1 MSSRI
6 IAFMFPGQ
14 GAQYA
19 GMGRALAE
27 KYSAAASVFEE
38 ADKALDVRISQLCF
52 EGPEEA
58 LKLTEN
64 TQPAILTMSVS
75 VHRVL
80 AEKGI
85 VPAFAA
91 GHSLGEYSALVAA
104 GSLSF
109 SEAVVAVRRRGRYMQ
124 EGVPVGEGAMAA
136 ILGGLR
142 DDAVRRICKQVADGD
157 VVTPANFNSP
167 MQTVIS
173 GHRTAVQRA
182 LPVAREAGA
191 RRTILLPVSAPF
203 HSSLMLPAEER
214 LAADLDLLNFADLEM
229 PVVTNVD
236 ARPVET
242 GAEAR
247 DALKRQP
254 SRPVRW
260 TETVRCLLDSGV
272 DTFVEV
278 GPGKVLAALVRS
290 VEKSVTIL
298 NVEDESSLDHVLAV
312 LS

>member
-1 MSSRI
+1 MSSRK

-27 KYSAAASVFEE
+27 KYPAAASVFEE
-38 ADKALDVRISQLCF
+38 ADKALEVRISQLCF

-109 SEAVVAVRRRGRYMQ
+109 REAVVAVRRRGRYMQ
-124 EGVPVGEGAMAA
+124 EAVPVGEGAMAA
-136 ILGGLR
+136 ILGGL
-142 DDAVRRICKQVADGD
+142 DADAVRRICEQVADGD
-157 VVTPANFNSP
+157 VVAPANFNSP

-173 GHRTAVQRA
+173 GHRTAVERA

>member
-124 EGVPVGEGAMAA
+124 EAVPVGEGAMAA
-136 ILGGLR
+136 ILGGL
-142 DDAVRRICKQVADGD
+142 DADAVRRICEQVADGD

>member
-1 MSSRI
+1 
-6 IAFMFPGQ
+6 MFPGQ

-109 SEAVVAVRRRGRYMQ
+109 SDAVVAVRRRGRYMQ
-124 EGVPVGEGAMAA
+124 EAVPVGEGAMAA
-136 ILGGLR
+136 ILGGL
-142 DDAVRRICKQVADGD
+142 DADAVRRICEQVADGD
-157 VVTPANFNSP
+157 VVAPANFNSP

-214 LAADLDLLNFADLEM
+214 LAADLDLLNFVDLEM

-260 TETVRCLLDSGV
+260 TETVRRLLDSGV

-298 NVEDESSLDHVLAV
+298 NVEDESSLDHVLAI

>member
-1 MSSRI
+1 M
-6 IAFMFPGQ
+6 
-14 GAQYA
+14 
-19 GMGRALAE
+19 AE
-27 KYSAAASVFEE
+27 KYPAAASVFEE

-124 EGVPVGEGAMAA
+124 EAVPVGEGAMAA
-136 ILGGLR
+136 ILGGL
-142 DDAVRRICKQVADGD
+142 DADAVRRICEQVADGD
-157 VVTPANFNSP
+157 VVAPANFNSP

-173 GHRTAVQRA
+173 GHRTAVERA

-214 LAADLDLLNFADLEM
+214 LGADLDLLNFADLEM

>member
-1 MSSRI
+1 MSSRK

-27 KYSAAASVFEE
+27 KYPAAASVFEE
-38 ADKALDVRISQLCF
+38 ADKVLDVRISQLCF
-52 EGPEEA
+52 EGPDEA

-91 GHSLGEYSALVAA
+91 GHSLGEYSALVAG

-109 SEAVVAVRRRGRYMQ
+109 REAVVAVRRRGRYMQ
-124 EGVPVGEGAMAA
+124 EAVPVGEGAMAA
-136 ILGGLR
+136 ILGGL
-142 DDAVRRICKQVADGD
+142 DADSVRRICEQVADGD
-157 VVTPANFNSP
+157 VVAPANFNSP
-167 MQTVIS
+167 VQTVIS
-173 GHRTAVQRA
+173 GHRTAVERA
-182 LPVAREAGA
+182 LPVAKQAGA

-203 HSSLMLPAEER
+203 HSSLMLPSEER
-214 LAADLDLLNFADLEM
+214 LAADLDLLNFVDLEM

-242 GAEAR
+242 GAHAR

-260 TETVRCLLDSGV
+260 TETVRYLLDSGV

-278 GPGKVLAALVRS
+278 GPGKVLSALVRS

>member
-1 MSSRI
+1 
-6 IAFMFPGQ
+6 MFPGQ

-124 EGVPVGEGAMAA
+124 EAVPVGEGAMAA
-136 ILGGLR
+136 ILGGL
-142 DDAVRRICKQVADGD
+142 DADAVRRICEQVADGD
-157 VVTPANFNSP
+157 VVAPANFNSP

-214 LAADLDLLNFADLEM
+214 LAADLDLLNFVDLEM

>member
-1 MSSRI
+1 MSSRK

-27 KYSAAASVFEE
+27 KYPAAASVFEE

-124 EGVPVGEGAMAA
+124 EAVPVGEGAMAA
-136 ILGGLR
+136 ILGGL
-142 DDAVRRICKQVADGD
+142 DADAVRRICEQVADGD
-157 VVTPANFNSP
+157 VVAPANFNSP

-173 GHRTAVQRA
+173 GHRTAVERA

-214 LAADLDLLNFADLEM
+214 LAADLDLLNFVDLEM

>member
-1 MSSRI
+1 
-6 IAFMFPGQ
+6 MFPGQ

-124 EGVPVGEGAMAA
+124 EAVPVGEGAMAA
-136 ILGGLR
+136 ILGGL
-142 DDAVRRICKQVADGD
+142 DADAVRRICEQVADGD
-157 VVTPANFNSP
+157 VVAPANFNSP

-214 LAADLDLLNFADLEM
+214 LAADLDLLNFVDLEM

-298 NVEDESSLDHVLAV
+298 NVEDESSLDHVLAI

>member
-1 MSSRI
+1 MSSRK

-27 KYSAAASVFEE
+27 KYPAAASVFEE
-38 ADKALDVRISQLCF
+38 ADKALEVRISQLCF

-109 SEAVVAVRRRGRYMQ
+109 REAVVAVRRRGRYMQ
-124 EGVPVGEGAMAA
+124 EAVPVGEGAMAA
-136 ILGGLR
+136 ILGGL
-142 DDAVRRICKQVADGD
+142 DADAVRRICEQVADGD
-157 VVTPANFNSP
+157 VVAPANFNSP

-173 GHRTAVQRA
+173 GHRTAVERA

-214 LAADLDLLNFADLEM
+214 LAADLDLLNFVDLEM

>member
-1 MSSRI
+1 MSSRK

-27 KYSAAASVFEE
+27 KYPAAASVFEE

-109 SEAVVAVRRRGRYMQ
+109 REAVVAVRRRGRYMQ
-124 EGVPVGEGAMAA
+124 EAVPVGEGAMAA
-136 ILGGLR
+136 ILGGL
-142 DDAVRRICKQVADGD
+142 DADAVRRICEQVADGD
-157 VVTPANFNSP
+157 VVAPANFNSP
-167 MQTVIS
+167 VQTVIS

-214 LAADLDLLNFADLEM
+214 LGR
-229 PVVTNVD
+229 
-236 ARPVET
+236 RP
-242 GAEAR
+242 
-247 DALKRQP
+247 
-254 SRPVRW
+254 
-260 TETVRCLLDSGV
+260 
-272 DTFVEV
+272 
-278 GPGKVLAALVRS
+278 
-290 VEKSVTIL
+290 
-298 NVEDESSLDHVLAV
+298 
-312 LS
+312 

>member
-109 SEAVVAVRRRGRYMQ
+109 SDAVVAVRRRGRYMQ
-124 EGVPVGEGAMAA
+124 EAVPVGEGAMAA
-136 ILGGLR
+136 ILGGL
-142 DDAVRRICKQVADGD
+142 DADAVRRICEQVADGD

>member
-1 MSSRI
+1 
-6 IAFMFPGQ
+6 MFPGQ

-124 EGVPVGEGAMAA
+124 EAVPVGEGAMAA
-136 ILGGLR
+136 ILGGL
-142 DDAVRRICKQVADGD
+142 DADAVRRICEQVADGD

>member
-1 MSSRI
+1 MASRK

-38 ADKALDVRISQLCF
+38 ADRALDIRISQLCF
-52 EGPEEA
+52 EGPEDA
-58 LKLTEN
+58 LKLTVN

-85 VPAFAA
+85 VPAFVA

-109 SEAVVAVRRRGRYMQ
+109 SEAVIAVRRRGRYMQ
-124 EGVPVGEGAMAA
+124 EAVPVGEGAMAA
-136 ILGGLR
+136 ILGGL
-142 DDAVRRICKQVADGD
+142 DADSVRGICEQVADGD
-157 VVTPANFNSP
+157 VVAPANFNSP
-167 MQTVIS
+167 VQTVIS
-173 GHRTAVQRA
+173 GHRTAVERA
-182 LPVAREAGA
+182 LPAAREAGA
-191 RRTILLPVSAPF
+191 RRAILLPVSAPF

-214 LAADLDLLNFADLEM
+214 LAADLDSLNFADLEM

-260 TETVRCLLDSGV
+260 TETVRFLLDSGV
-272 DTFVEV
+272 NTFVEV
-278 GPGKVLAALVRS
+278 GPGKVLTALVRS

-298 NVEDESSLDHVLAV
+298 NVEDESSLDQVLAV